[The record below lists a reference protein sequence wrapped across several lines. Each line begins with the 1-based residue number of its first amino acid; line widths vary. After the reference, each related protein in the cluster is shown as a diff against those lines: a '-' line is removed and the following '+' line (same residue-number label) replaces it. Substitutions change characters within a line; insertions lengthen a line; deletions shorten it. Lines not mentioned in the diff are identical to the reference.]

1 MPQDPSLHPPSRS
14 FFNQWSLQPPGLQ
27 VRGRSSH
34 SSWPRTGHRCPPSGI
49 WETRRTGSPSCPT
62 ILSTLLQ
69 QLGFCVQD
77 TQEMPLPR
85 PAGMGDPL
93 FPRMGALP
101 GLSRDTG
108 SYVKSSDLG
117 SSTSQDGRDQGAEI
131 GQRGSPRTA
140 SPPTQA
146 TPGCLPGPSPALA
159 PRGALCQLRGELC
172 VTRVTVT
179 LCLELCSPLTKGGST
194 AQQRLGRGAEAPP
207 LSWTQG
213 ASAVDR
219 GPGSVRPD
227 FLSLLKRWLHYKVL
241 KITSTAWNQPRPLPS
256 LPVSSGS
263 ADRTFPPRTS
273 RPLKAPKSR
282 EGPSNPPGDDFPPMC
297 T

>member
-1 MPQDPSLHPPSRS
+1 MEPWPAGVGRLAPWDPSLHPPSRS

-49 WETRRTGSPSCPT
+49 WETRRTGSPSCPP

-85 PAGMGDPL
+85 PAGTGDPL
-93 FPRMGALP
+93 FPRMRALP

-108 SYVKSSDLG
+108 SYVRSSDLG
-117 SSTSQDGRDQGAEI
+117 SSTSQDGRDQGAET

-159 PRGALCQLRGELC
+159 PAPCQLRGELC
-172 VTRVTVT
+172 VTIVTVT
-179 LCLELCSPLTKGGST
+179 LCLELCSPLPRVG
-194 AQQRLGRGAEAPP
+194 ARLGSALAEGLKPPP

-219 GPGSVRPD
+219 GPGSVWPVR
-227 FLSLLKRWLHYKVL
+227 
-241 KITSTAWNQPRPLPS
+241 
-256 LPVSSGS
+256 LPVF
-263 ADRTFPPRTS
+263 T
-273 RPLKAPKSR
+273 KALVAL
-282 EGPSNPPGDDFPPMC
+282 
-297 T
+297 

>member
-1 MPQDPSLHPPSRS
+1 MEPRPAGVGRLVPQDPSLHPPSRS

-117 SSTSQDGRDQGAEI
+117 SSTSQTDGI
-131 GQRGSPRTA
+131 
-140 SPPTQA
+140 
-146 TPGCLPGPSPALA
+146 
-159 PRGALCQLRGELC
+159 
-172 VTRVTVT
+172 RV
-179 LCLELCSPLTKGGST
+179 
-194 AQQRLGRGAEAPP
+194 QRLGRGAPP
-207 LSWTQG
+207 G
-213 ASAVDR
+213 
-219 GPGSVRPD
+219 
-227 FLSLLKRWLHYKVL
+227 
-241 KITSTAWNQPRPLPS
+241 QPRLQPKPLPDAS
-256 LPVSSGS
+256 LAPAQPLPRGELCVSSEGS
-263 ADRTFPPRTS
+263 SAS
-273 RPLKAPKSR
+273 QGSL
-282 EGPSNPPGDDFPPMC
+282 
-297 T
+297 